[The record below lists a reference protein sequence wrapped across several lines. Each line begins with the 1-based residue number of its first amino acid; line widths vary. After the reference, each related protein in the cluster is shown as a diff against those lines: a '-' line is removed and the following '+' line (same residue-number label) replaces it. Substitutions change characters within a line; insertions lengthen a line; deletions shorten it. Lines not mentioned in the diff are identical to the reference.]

1 MCVRQS
7 TLATVS
13 RQDMPLGRADRAAHF
28 LGSIAGANLICN
40 PGKVAANLSVL
51 ELRLLDDMHFD
62 RPVSLDFMS
71 T

>member
-51 ELRLLDDMHFD
+51 ELRL
-62 RPVSLDFMS
+62 
-71 T
+71 